1 MAYVLPG
8 GGYEK
13 KDLGAISEAA
23 DVACKDGKLM
33 ELAWEVNIPMPAM
46 LEASATIRTL
56 SGCLH
61 CILDLLGVSG
71 MRHGAR
77 PISPCEKLSQQ
88 SRISRAQSDVQV
100 CTGSEET
107 YNVAS
112 MAELLFGEATTV
124 HNYAAHKLLSEDRTF
139 FKQTNRNPARFQPRP
154 QEEVQRLIAK
164 AEAEAKV
171 EEIPWLPPC

>member
-1 MAYVLPG
+1 MLPG

-33 ELAWEVNIPMPAM
+33 ELAWEVNIPMPAA
-46 LEASATIRTL
+46 LEASVTTRTL

-61 CILDLLGVSG
+61 CVSNLLDVSG
-71 MRHGAR
+71 MRQSAS
-77 PISPCEKLSQQ
+77 PISPCEKLFQQ

-107 YNVAS
+107 YDVAS
-112 MAELLFGEATTV
+112 TAELLFGEATTV

-171 EEIPWLPPC
+171 EQIPWLLPS